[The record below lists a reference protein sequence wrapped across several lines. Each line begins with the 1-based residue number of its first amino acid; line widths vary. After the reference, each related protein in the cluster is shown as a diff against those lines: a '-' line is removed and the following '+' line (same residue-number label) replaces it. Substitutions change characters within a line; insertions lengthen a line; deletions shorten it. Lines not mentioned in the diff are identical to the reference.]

1 MSEQSL
7 PATPENIQKAVNL
20 IEREQGGG
28 GTELLPA
35 FRRALALEKAEG
47 SSRTIVIATDG
58 YVTVEEEVFDLIRN
72 NLGDA
77 NVFAFGIGSTVN
89 RHIIEGM
96 ARVGMGEPFV
106 ITKPEEAP
114 GKAERFRTL
123 IQFPVLTQ
131 VKIDFQDFTP
141 YEVEPL
147 NIPDVLAERPVIVF
161 GKWRGQPRGKIR
173 LTGISG
179 NGSYR
184 EMIDVRDV
192 RPLKTNSALR
202 YLWARHR
209 VAILSDY
216 NELHP
221 TDGRVKEVTELGLAY
236 NLLTAYTSF
245 VAVDTEVRN
254 TAGQSTTVKQPLPL
268 PQGVSDYAV
277 GGMKLSQE
285 PTSFMTR
292 KEVAGQLATDA
303 VTEQKGF
310 EEKDKSKVTVG
321 DVIVPEGLSK
331 EVVLKLVQKKAGEIE
346 RCYFGREVRGKLI
359 LELTVDLDGKVR
371 SVKITSS
378 PLKDSGV
385 ERCVTESVK
394 KWQFPA
400 VQGGREVKATI
411 TLVFG

>member
-1 MSEQSL
+1 
-7 PATPENIQKAVNL
+7 
-20 IEREQGGG
+20 
-28 GTELLPA
+28 
-35 FRRALALEKAEG
+35 
-47 SSRTIVIATDG
+47 
-58 YVTVEEEVFDLIRN
+58 
-72 NLGDA
+72 
-77 NVFAFGIGSTVN
+77 
-89 RHIIEGM
+89 
-96 ARVGMGEPFV
+96 
-106 ITKPEEAP
+106 
-114 GKAERFRTL
+114 
-123 IQFPVLTQ
+123 
-131 VKIDFQDFTP
+131 
-141 YEVEPL
+141 
-147 NIPDVLAERPVIVF
+147 
-161 GKWRGQPRGKIR
+161 
-173 LTGISG
+173 
-179 NGSYR
+179 
-184 EMIDVRDV
+184 
-192 RPLKTNSALR
+192 
-202 YLWARHR
+202 
-209 VAILSDY
+209 
-216 NELHP
+216 
-221 TDGRVKEVTELGLAY
+221 
-236 NLLTAYTSF
+236 
-245 VAVDTEVRN
+245 
-254 TAGQSTTVKQPLPL
+254 
-268 PQGVSDYAV
+268 
-277 GGMKLSQE
+277 MKLSQE